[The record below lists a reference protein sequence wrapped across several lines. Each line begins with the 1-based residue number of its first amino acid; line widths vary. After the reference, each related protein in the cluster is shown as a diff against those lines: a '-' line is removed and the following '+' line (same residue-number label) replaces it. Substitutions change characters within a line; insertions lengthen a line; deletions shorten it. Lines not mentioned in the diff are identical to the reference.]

1 MGKSIFT
8 KEQDEFIIKN
18 YPTMDNKKIAENIES
33 TVEQIRGRA
42 NYLGIVKDS
51 QGLFTYE
58 EKQFIIENYATMKSS
73 EMIAILGKT
82 ANQIRGYA
90 SNKGLK
96 KEEQYRTFTDE
107 EKQYILENYNTLPT
121 GEIAKHIGVTTKQ
134 INDFGYR
141 NGIVRDIE
149 LFNVNENY
157 FKIIDNE
164 HKAYW
169 LGFLYADGCISESKR
184 KNYIKALTM
193 ELTLCSEDKTHLEKL
208 NNDLESNYKISD
220 KTIKNKYFANRVSIS
235 NTEFCKY
242 LINKGCIQRKSLIL
256 KFPSCKIVPKH
267 LVRHFIRGYFDGDGC
282 ISVNK
287 EKHTYSINFVGTKEF
302 LLKIQQ
308 ILNKEIG
315 LTMTKLN
322 QKSGQQAFQI
332 QWGGKNNAN
341 KFYKYLYSDATIW
354 LDRKYEKFQTFVRN

>member
-18 YPTMDNKKIAENIES
+18 YPTMDNKKIAEKIEL

-58 EKQFIIENYATMKSS
+58 EKQFIIENYTTMKSI

-96 KEEQYRTFTDE
+96 KEEQYRIFTDE
-107 EKQYILENYNTLPT
+107 EKRYILENYNILPT
-121 GEIAKHIGVTTKQ
+121 GEIAKYIGVTTKQ

-141 NGIVRDIE
+141 NGIARDIE
-149 LFNVNENY
+149 HFNVNENY
-157 FKIIDNE
+157 FKKIDNE

-184 KNYIKALTM
+184 KDYIKALTM
-193 ELTLCSEDKTHLEKL
+193 ELTLCSEDKHHLEKL

-220 KTIKNKYFANRVSIS
+220 RVIKNKYFANRLSIS
-235 NTEFCKY
+235 NTNFCKH
-242 LINKGCIQRKSLIL
+242 LINKGCVQRKSLIL
-256 KFPSCKIVPKH
+256 TFPTSKIIPNYLIH
-267 LVRHFIRGYFDGDGC
+267 HFIRGYFDGDGC
-282 ISVNK
+282 IHINNDKHRCSV
-287 EKHTYSINFVGTKEF
+287 SFVGTKDF
-302 LLKIQQ
+302 LFKIQK
-308 ILNKEIG
+308 ILNKNIG

-322 QKSGQQAFQI
+322 QKSGQEAFQV
-332 QWGGKNNAN
+332 QWGGKNNIK
-341 KFYKYLYSDATIW
+341 KFYNYLYKDATIW
-354 LDRKYEKFQTFVRN
+354 LDRKYNKFQELN